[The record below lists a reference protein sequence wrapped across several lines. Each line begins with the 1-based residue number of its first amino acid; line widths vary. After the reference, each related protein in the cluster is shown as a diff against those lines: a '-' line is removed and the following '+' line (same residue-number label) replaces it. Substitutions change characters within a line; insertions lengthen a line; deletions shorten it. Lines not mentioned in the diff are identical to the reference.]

1 MFKRHC
7 LTLLLF
13 LFCLFTNAIA
23 SLKTNNDFLGVLK
36 ITDQNKQERRL
47 VRYILSFYES
57 KQVDSLAKGK
67 QEMDELFIQYKIV
80 NRVALNYFIDYTY
93 NQRLSKLD
101 EAENALVKAI
111 QQASRVKDFY
121 LLYAFYNELG
131 FLQTYRGSTSDAVY
145 SFSMAKK
152 QAITADNAT
161 YQVIVDI
168 NLSDIFYKNNFYKQ
182 SLFYLEQAQNI
193 YKKKAVPE
201 PRLINIIYNNIAENY
216 FRTGN
221 IDSLKKYN
229 ALLRTLKDGAYKKY
243 IFVKRSDYYLLLLQH
258 DHKNAIDHIKA
269 LKTDSLYRYDNSDEQ
284 NLADAYYHMG
294 MLDSSKRIFTRLVVD
309 PTEKNHPEV
318 KSHFYKMLG
327 LIAEQKKDYAGA
339 TYNFKMSQQQAEE
352 QIGRLTQ
359 VDNISSQIKLDEVEG
374 SYLQK
379 EESYKKERL
388 GLILVI
394 IITILVIAMIAMI
407 FSATRQRR
415 HFEKRLFDSKRDELS
430 FINSHEVRRHLS
442 NLLGLVDLI
451 KNSEDKHKQYLEAEE
466 FILKEAEALDGAIK
480 TISEKL
486 DSDDAKAEALDVKD
500 RHTGLV

>member
-1 MFKRHC
+1 MFKRRC

-13 LFCLFTNAIA
+13 CLFLYLNAVA
-23 SLKTNNDFLGVLK
+23 SLKTDIDFLNILK
-36 ITDQNKQERRL
+36 ISDQNEQEHRL
-47 VRYILSFYES
+47 VRSILSFYES
-57 KQVDSLAKGK
+57 KPVDSLAKGK
-67 QEMDELFIQYKIV
+67 QEMDELFTQYKV
-80 NRVALNYFIDYTY
+80 ANRVALNHFIDYTY
-93 NQRLSKLD
+93 NQRISKLD
-101 EAENALVKAI
+101 EAEKALVKAI
-111 QQASRVKDFY
+111 QQASRTKDLY

-131 FLQTYRGSTSDAVY
+131 FLQTYRGNTSDAVY

-152 QAITADNAT
+152 QAIAADNAE

-182 SLFYLEQAQNI
+182 SLFYLEQAQSI
-193 YKKKAVPE
+193 YQKRAVQT
-201 PRLINIIYNNIAENY
+201 PRLINIIYINIAENY

-229 ALLRTLKDGAYKKY
+229 ALLHALKDGAYKKY

-258 DHKNAIDHIKA
+258 DHKNAINNIKA
-269 LKTDSLYRYDNSDEQ
+269 LNTDSLYHYNNIDEQ
-284 NLADAYYHMG
+284 NLADAYYHIG
-294 MLDSSKRIFTRLVVD
+294 VLDSAKLIFTRLAAD

-327 LIAEQKKDYAGA
+327 MIAEQQKDYAVA
-339 TYNFKMSQQQAEE
+339 AYNFKMSQQQAEE

-359 VDNISSQIKLDEVEG
+359 VDNISSQIKLDEVQG
-374 SYLQK
+374 SYIQK
-379 EESYKKERL
+379 EEGYKKERL
-388 GLILVI
+388 GLILVL
-394 IITILVIAMIAMI
+394 IITILVIAIIAMI
-407 FSATRQRR
+407 FSATNQRR
-415 HFEKRLFDSKRDELS
+415 YFEKKLFDSKRDELS

-451 KNSEDKHKQYLEAEE
+451 KNSDDKHKEYLGAEE
-466 FILKEAEALDGAIK
+466 YILKEAEALDGAIK

-486 DSDDAKAEALDVKD
+486 DSDDAKAEVPDIKD